1 MDRAAIDSMIDDITK
16 TLSEMEDKKSKE
28 YMELSA
34 SLRNLQ
40 DSLIKDLTYEQNRIA
55 KNMEQE
61 LKEQELKSNQEFK
74 MKELEMESELKRLE
88 IESRTKQEKTR
99 SRWGF
104 LGVMGAAV
112 LGFAGIIY
120 EGFSKGKRIE
130 QLREIKEDQGLVDR
144 DLVNLTR

>member
-1 MDRAAIDSMIDDITK
+1 MDRAAIDSMIDDITR

-88 IESRTKQEKTR
+88 IESRAKQEKTR
-99 SRWGF
+99 SFWGF
-104 LGVMGAAV
+104 FGVIGAAA
-112 LGFAGIIY
+112 LGLVGVIC
-120 EGFSKGKRIE
+120 EGFSRGKRIE

>member
-1 MDRAAIDSMIDDITK
+1 MDRAAIDSMIDDITR

-88 IESRTKQEKTR
+88 IESRAKQEKTR
-99 SRWGF
+99 SVWGF
-104 LGVMGAAV
+104 FGAIGAGALALAGV
-112 LGFAGIIY
+112 IC
-120 EGFSKGKRIE
+120 ECFSKGKRIE

>member
-1 MDRAAIDSMIDDITK
+1 MDRAAIDSMIDDITQ

-88 IESRTKQEKTR
+88 IESRAKQEKTR
-99 SRWGF
+99 SFWGF
-104 LGVMGAAV
+104 LGVVGAAG
-112 LGFAGIIY
+112 LGLVGVIC
-120 EGFSKGKRIE
+120 ECFSRGKRIE

-144 DLVNLTR
+144 DLVNLTK